1 MMIGFW
7 IILYIIDGLLFL
19 AAAGTTLYMLI
30 YAVASLFNHHNDLPN
45 TNRQNRFIILI
56 PAYKEDAVIE
66 SSVKTILAQTYP
78 QRLFDVVVI
87 SDHQDEMTNFKLA
100 QYPITLLIPDFEYS
114 TKGKSLNL
122 AMMNL
127 PQFKIYDIVII
138 LDADNM
144 VDENFLENMNKAYE
158 LAGTQAIQAHRVS
171 KNRDTSSAILDS
183 IYEEIN
189 NSIFR
194 KGHVMLGI
202 SSAITGSGIA
212 LNFNWFKKN
221 VVNLK
226 TAGEDKELEI
236 MLMQQHIFVDFF
248 SDIYVYDEKTRGAKD
263 FNKQR
268 GRWISTQYKSLR
280 ANIFQFIPALVT
292 KHYDYADK
300 ILQWMILP
308 RTILMALV
316 TFMST
321 VLPFIYMTLVIK
333 WWVLFAVIMFVF
345 ALATPDYLIDKRFDR
360 AFISAPFIMIGSILN
375 TIRNLLSNRK
385 FTHLNHQSN
394 QK

>member
-1 MMIGFW
+1 MMGFW

-19 AAAGTTLYMLI
+19 GAAGTTLYMLV
-30 YAVASLFNHHNDLPN
+30 YAVASLFNHHNELPN
-45 TNRQNRFIILI
+45 VNRQNRFIILI

-66 SSVKTILAQTYP
+66 SSVKTILSQTYP

-87 SDHQDEMTNFKLA
+87 SDHQDEITNFKLA
-100 QYPITLLIPDFEYS
+100 QYPITLLTPDFERS
-114 TKGKSLNL
+114 TKAKSLNL

-127 PQFKIYDIVII
+127 PEFKIYDIVIL

-144 VDENFLENMNKAYE
+144 VDEHFLDNMNRAYE
-158 LAGTQAIQAHRVS
+158 LAGTKAIQAHRVS
-171 KNRDTSSAILDS
+171 KNRDTNSAILDA
-183 IYEEIN
+183 IFEEIN

-194 KGHVMLGI
+194 KGHVTLGI

-212 LNFNWFKKN
+212 FDFNWFKKN
-221 VVNLK
+221 VGNLK
-226 TAGEDKELEI
+226 TAGEDKELEV

-248 SDIYVYDEKTRGAKD
+248 NDIYVYDEKTRGAKD

-268 GRWISTQYKSLR
+268 GRWMSTQYKSLR
-280 ANIFQFIPALVT
+280 ANIFQLIPALFT
-292 KHYDYADK
+292 KRYDYADK

-308 RTILMALV
+308 RTILMALI
-316 TFMST
+316 TFMSIL
-321 VLPFIYMTLVIK
+321 LPFIYMTLAIK
-333 WWVLFAVIMFVF
+333 WWILFAVIMFVF

-375 TIRNLLSNRK
+375 TIRNILSNRK
-385 FTHLNHQSN
+385 FVHLNHKSH

>member
-1 MMIGFW
+1 MGFW
-7 IILYIIDGLLFL
+7 IILYIIDGLFFI
-19 AAAGTTLYMLI
+19 AAAGTVLYMLV
-30 YAVASLFNHHNDLPN
+30 YAVASLFNHHEELPKP
-45 TNRQNRFIILI
+45 NRQNRFIILI

-114 TKGKSLNL
+114 AKGKSLNL
-122 AMMNL
+122 AMTNL

-144 VDENFLENMNKAYE
+144 VDENFLENMNNAYE

-183 IYEEIN
+183 IFEEVN

-212 LNFNWFKKN
+212 LDFNWFKKN
-221 VVNLK
+221 VVNIK
-226 TAGEDKELEI
+226 TSGEDKELET
-236 MLMQQHIFVDFF
+236 MLMQQQIFVDYF

-268 GRWISTQYKSLR
+268 GRWISTQYKNLHK
-280 ANIFQFIPALVT
+280 NFFQLIPAIAT
-292 KHYDYADK
+292 KRYDYADK
-300 ILQWMILP
+300 ILQWIILP
-308 RTILMALV
+308 RTILMALI
-316 TFMST
+316 TFMSIL
-321 VLPFIYMTLVIK
+321 LPFIYMTLAVK
-333 WWVLFAVIMFVF
+333 WWILFAVIMFVF

-360 AFISAPFIMIGSILN
+360 AFISAPFIMIGSIID
-375 TIRNLLSNRK
+375 TVRNLFSNRSYS
-385 FTHLNHQSN
+385 HLNHQSN
-394 QK
+394 SK

>member
-1 MMIGFW
+1 MGFW
-7 IILYIIDGLLFL
+7 IILYIIDGLFFI
-19 AAAGTTLYMLI
+19 AAAGTVLYMLV
-30 YAVASLFNHHNDLPN
+30 YAVASLFNHHSELPKP
-45 TNRQNRFIILI
+45 NRQNRFIILI

-183 IYEEIN
+183 IFEEIN
-189 NSIFR
+189 NSIFQ
-194 KGHVMLGI
+194 GY
-202 SSAITGSGIA
+202 
-212 LNFNWFKKN
+212 FK
-221 VVNLK
+221 L
-226 TAGEDKELEI
+226 D
-236 MLMQQHIFVDFF
+236 
-248 SDIYVYDEKTRGAKD
+248 
-263 FNKQR
+263 
-268 GRWISTQYKSLR
+268 
-280 ANIFQFIPALVT
+280 
-292 KHYDYADK
+292 
-300 ILQWMILP
+300 
-308 RTILMALV
+308 
-316 TFMST
+316 
-321 VLPFIYMTLVIK
+321 
-333 WWVLFAVIMFVF
+333 
-345 ALATPDYLIDKRFDR
+345 
-360 AFISAPFIMIGSILN
+360 
-375 TIRNLLSNRK
+375 
-385 FTHLNHQSN
+385 
-394 QK
+394 

>member
-1 MMIGFW
+1 MGFW
-7 IILYIIDGLLFL
+7 IILYIIDGLFFI
-19 AAAGTTLYMLI
+19 AAAGTVLYMLV
-30 YAVASLFNHHNDLPN
+30 YAVASLFNHHSELPKP
-45 TNRQNRFIILI
+45 NRQNRFIILI

-114 TKGKSLNL
+114 AKGKSLNL
-122 AMMNL
+122 AMTNL

-158 LAGTQAIQAHRVS
+158 LAGTQAIQAHRVP

-183 IYEEIN
+183 IFEEIN

-202 SSAITGSGIA
+202 SSAITGSGLA
-212 LNFNWFKKN
+212 FDFNWFKKN

-280 ANIFQFIPALVT
+280 TNFFQFIPAIAT
-292 KHYDYADK
+292 KRYDYADK

-308 RTILMALV
+308 RTILMALI
-316 TFMST
+316 TFMSA
-321 VLPFIYMTLVIK
+321 VLPFIYMTLAIK
-333 WWVLFAVIMFVF
+333 WWILFAVIMFVF

-360 AFISAPFIMIGSILN
+360 AFISAPFIMIGSIID
-375 TIRNLLSNRK
+375 TVRNLFSNRK
-385 FTHLNHQSN
+385 YSHLNHQSK
-394 QK
+394 QE